1 MANRLT
7 TFWQTNC
14 LIIEKII
21 YKLCGNSYEN
31 KLRCAKSGRS
41 LDRHVYLPKSAS
53 MQSRTSPSHFA
64 DTYLHPTYFPPSP
77 PKVIHTALPTP
88 PEATSRAAQKSYRP
102 KIWLHSRKILM
113 VGVKRDPRALH
124 FCSFKLEPES
134 EISREKMNK
143 ELFQITKQLHALKLP
158 TPERIC
164 QEKSS
169 AGCGFL
175 GQGVPFAW
183 EGTSKDI
190 SFHI

>member
-1 MANRLT
+1 
-7 TFWQTNC
+7 
-14 LIIEKII
+14 
-21 YKLCGNSYEN
+21 
-31 KLRCAKSGRS
+31 
-41 LDRHVYLPKSAS
+41 

-134 EISREKMNK
+134 KISREKMNK

-175 GQGVPFAW
+175 GQRVPFAW
-183 EGTSKDI
+183 EGTSKDT